1 MSNDSIAEF
10 KGRLRNLLVEFGV
23 EPFVLV
29 GFHGQEDF
37 DVFHTR
43 GSADLRSINDLF
55 LEKYAEWFEP
65 DDVEF
70 DADFDWLNWE
80 EEQD

>member
-1 MSNDSIAEF
+1 MSEIAKF
-10 KGRLRNLLVEFGV
+10 QSRLKNLLVEFGV

-37 DVFHTR
+37 TVCHTR

-55 LEKYAEWFEP
+55 LEKHAEWFEP
-65 DDVEF
+65 DEVVFESDME
-70 DADFDWLNWE
+70 WE
-80 EEQD
+80 DDDE

>member
-1 MSNDSIAEF
+1 MSSDSTKEF

-29 GFHGQEDF
+29 GFNGQEDF
-37 DVFHTR
+37 DVFHAR

-65 DDVEF
+65 DEVEF
-70 DADFDWLNWE
+70 DADFDWLNE